1 MYFTDKEDRYLS
13 SIDRTGRPL
22 TQAVLTNIMETQME
36 RDYIKGGAFLIE
48 DRTAT
53 EIFTPEDFTE
63 EQRMIGETTREFVD
77 NEVRP
82 NLEAMEKHA
91 WEIARELV
99 HKAGE
104 LGLLGSTI
112 PEEYGGLGLDQTT
125 SVVIAEMMGR
135 AGGFGTTFGAD
146 SSIGLL
152 PLLYF
157 GSEELKKEW
166 IPKIVSGETVTAY
179 CLTESG
185 SGSDAQAAKTVA
197 RLTDDG
203 QYYVLNGEK
212 MFISNGSFADV
223 FIVFAKVDG
232 EKDKFSA
239 FVVPRSEN
247 CRPGAE
253 EHKMGIKSSS
263 TTPLILSECKIPAT
277 NLIGNVGDG
286 AKIAFNI
293 LNVGRF
299 KLGASVTGGA
309 KLAIHESVRY
319 ANERQQFNKAISSF
333 GAIKHKIAEMCVRTW
348 VSESITYRTVGM
360 IDALIGDGASDDKK
374 LQSIEEYAVESS
386 INKVACSEALDYV
399 VDEMVQIYGGYGY
412 SADYPAEK
420 AYRDSRIN
428 RIFEGTNEINR
439 MLIPGQLLR
448 RAMKGKLG
456 LLQAAKALQDEILN
470 PQMSFDEDTSLLA
483 AELKLARNA
492 KKIALMVLGTAAQ
505 KYMTELQNQQEVL
518 LNCADIIMDA
528 YQMESAILR
537 TLKFA
542 DKNGEGAAGRYIDMT
557 QVFCNDAIQRV
568 EMKARNTLAAI
579 AEGDE
584 MRMLLTA
591 LKRFTKNNSPIN
603 TVAARQRIAGVAIAA
618 NSYPF

>member
-1 MYFTDKEDRYLS
+1 
-13 SIDRTGRPL
+13 
-22 TQAVLTNIMETQME
+22 MEAQME
-36 RDYIKGGAFLIE
+36 KEYMKGGEFLIAE
-48 DRTAT
+48 QTPSD
-53 EIFTPEDFTE
+53 IFTPEDFTD
-63 EQRMIGETTREFVD
+63 EQKMIGETTREFVD
-77 NEVRP
+77 SEIWPQLRA
-82 NLEAMEKHA
+82 LEDHA

-99 HKAGE
+99 KKGGD
-104 LGLLGSTI
+104 LGILGATI
-112 PEEYGGLGLDQTT
+112 PEAYGGLGLDQTT
-125 SVVIAEMMGR
+125 GVVIAEMIGR
-135 AGGFGTTFGAD
+135 AGGFGTTFGAQT
-146 SSIGLL
+146 SIGLL
-152 PLLYF
+152 PILYF
-157 GSEELKKEW
+157 GSEELKEKW
-166 IPKIVSGETVTAY
+166 IPPIISGEKITAY

-185 SGSDAQAAKTVA
+185 SGSDALGAKTVA
-197 RLTDDG
+197 RLTEDG
-203 QYYVLNGEK
+203 QHYVLNGEK

-223 FIVFAKVDG
+223 YIVFAKVDG
-232 EKDKFSA
+232 EKEKFSA
-239 FVVPRSEN
+239 FVVERSEN

-263 TTPLILSECKIPAT
+263 TTPLILSDCKIPAT

-319 ANERQQFNKAISSF
+319 ANERHQFGKPISSF
-333 GAIKHKIAEMCVRTW
+333 GAIKHKLAEMAIRTW

-360 IDALIGDGASDDKK
+360 IDALIRDGASSEKK

-386 INKVACSEALDYV
+386 INKVACSESLDYV
-399 VDEMVQIYGGYGY
+399 VDEMVQIFGGYGY

-439 MLIPGQLLR
+439 MLIPGQLMK

-483 AELKLARNA
+483 AETKLAQNA

-505 KYMTELQNQQEVL
+505 KYMMGLSEQQEVL
-518 LNCADIIMDA
+518 INCADIIMDA
-528 YQMESAILR
+528 YQMETAILR
-537 TLKFA
+537 TKKHA
-542 DKNGEGAAGRYIDMT
+542 GANGEDAAARYADMT
-557 QVFCNDAIQRV
+557 AVYCNDAIQRIDA
-568 EMKARNTLAAI
+568 KARNTIAAI

-584 MRMLLTA
+584 GRTLLVA

-603 TVAARQRIAGVAIAA
+603 TIAARQRIADTLIAA
-618 NSYPF
+618 NTYTF

>member
-1 MYFTDKEDRYLS
+1 MD
-13 SIDRTGRPL
+13 
-22 TQAVLTNIMETQME
+22 TQME
-36 RDYIKGGAFLIE
+36 KEYMKGGEFLIA
-48 DRTAT
+48 DTAD
-53 EIFTPEDFTE
+53 IFTPEDFTE

-77 NEVRP
+77 NEIQP
-82 NLEAMEKHA
+82 QLPALEKHA
-91 WEIARELV
+91 WDIARELV
-99 HKAGE
+99 KKGGD
-104 LGLLGSTI
+104 LGLLGATI

-125 SVVIAEMMGR
+125 GVVIAEYIGR
-135 AGGFGTTFGAD
+135 AGGFGTTFGAQT
-146 SSIGLL
+146 SIGLL

-157 GSEELKKEW
+157 GSEELKNRW
-166 IPKIVSGETVTAY
+166 IPKIVSGEIVTAY
-179 CLTESG
+179 CLTEAG
-185 SGSDAQAAKTVA
+185 SGSDALGAKTVA
-197 RLTDDG
+197 RLTEDG
-203 QYYVLNGEK
+203 QHYILNGEK

-223 FIVFAKVDG
+223 HIVFARVDG
-232 EKDKFSA
+232 VKEKFSA
-239 FVVPRSEN
+239 FVVERSEN

-263 TTPLILSECKIPAT
+263 TTPLILSDAKIPVT

-309 KLAIHESVRY
+309 KLALTEAIKY
-319 ANERQQFNKAISSF
+319 ANERHQFGKSISSF
-333 GAIKHKIAEMCVRTW
+333 GAIKHKLAEMAIRTW
-348 VSESITYRTVGM
+348 ISESITYRTVGM
-360 IDALIGDGASDDKK
+360 IDALIGDGADNAKK

-399 VDEMVQIYGGYGY
+399 VDEMVQIFGGYGY

-439 MLIPGQLLR
+439 LLIPGQLMK
-448 RAMKGKLG
+448 RALKGKLG
-456 LLQAAKALQDEILN
+456 IIPAAKALQDEILN
-470 PQMSFDEDTSLLA
+470 PQMSFDEDTGLLA
-483 AELKLARNA
+483 AEAKLAQNA

-505 KYMTELQNQQEVL
+505 KYMMGLADQQEVL

-528 YQMESAILR
+528 YQMETAVLR
-537 TLKFA
+537 AKKIA
-542 DKNGEGAAGRYIDMT
+542 ASGGEEAAARYVDMAS
-557 QVFCNDAIQRV
+557 VFCNDAIQRV
-568 EMKARNTLAAI
+568 EMKARNTIAAI

-584 MRMLLTA
+584 GRTLLVA

-603 TVAARQRIAGVAIAA
+603 TIAARQRIADTLIEA
-618 NSYPF
+618 NKYVY

>member
-1 MYFTDKEDRYLS
+1 M
-13 SIDRTGRPL
+13 
-22 TQAVLTNIMETQME
+22 
-36 RDYIKGGAFLIE
+36 KGGEFLIAE
-48 DRTAT
+48 TT
-53 EIFTPEDFTE
+53 EIFTPEDLSE
-63 EQRMIGETTREFVD
+63 EQRMIGETTKEFVD
-77 NEVRP
+77 NEVAP
-82 NLEAMEKHA
+82 QLPAMEQHA
-91 WEIARELV
+91 WEVARDLV
-99 HKAGE
+99 RKGGE
-104 LGLLGSTI
+104 LGLLGATI
-112 PEEYGGLGLDQTT
+112 PEEYGGLALDQT
-125 SVVIAEMMGR
+125 SGVVIAEMVGR
-135 AGGFGTTFGAD
+135 GGGFGTTFGAQT
-146 SSIGLL
+146 SIGVL
-152 PLLYF
+152 PILYF
-157 GSEELKKEW
+157 GSEELKKRW
-166 IPKIVSGETVTAY
+166 IPPIVSGEIVTAY

-185 SGSDAQAAKTVA
+185 SGSDAQAAKTTA
-197 RLTDDG
+197 KLTEDG
-203 QYYVLNGEK
+203 EYYILNGEK

-223 FIVFAKVDG
+223 YIVFAKVDG

-239 FVVPRSEN
+239 FVVERSDS

-263 TTPLILSECKIPAT
+263 TTPLILSDCKVPAT
-277 NLIGNVGDG
+277 NLIGNIGDG

-309 KLAIHESVRY
+309 KLAIHETVRY
-319 ANERQQFNKAISSF
+319 ANERQQFNKPISGF
-333 GAIKHKIAEMCVRTW
+333 GAIKHKLAEMAIRTW

-360 IDALIGDGASDDKK
+360 IDALIGDGADNAKK
-374 LQSIEEYAVESS
+374 MQSIEEYAVESS

-439 MLIPGQLLR
+439 MLIPGQLMK

-456 LLQAAKALQDEILN
+456 LLQAAQALQDEILN
-470 PQMSFDEDTSLLA
+470 PQMSFDEDTGLLA
-483 AELKLARNA
+483 AETKLAANA

-505 KYMTELQNQQEVL
+505 KYMMGLAEQQEVL

-537 TLKFA
+537 ARKLA
-542 DKNGEGAAGRYIDMT
+542 DANGEEAAARQVDMAA
-557 QVFCNDAIQRV
+557 VFCNDAIQRI

-584 MRMLLTA
+584 GRTLLVA

-603 TVAARQRIAGVAIAA
+603 TIAARQRIADVLIEA
-618 NSYPF
+618 NTYPF

>member
-1 MYFTDKEDRYLS
+1 MD
-13 SIDRTGRPL
+13 
-22 TQAVLTNIMETQME
+22 TQME
-36 RDYIKGGAFLIE
+36 REYMKGGEFLIA
-48 DRTAT
+48 DTA
-53 EIFTPEDFTE
+53 EIFTPEDFND
-63 EQRMIGETTREFVD
+63 EQKMIGETTREFVD
-77 NEVRP
+77 NEVQP

-91 WEIARELV
+91 WEVARGLV
-99 HKAGE
+99 KKAGD
-104 LGLLGSTI
+104 LGLLGATI
-112 PEEYGGLGLDQTT
+112 PEEYGGLALDQTT

-135 AGGFGTTFGAD
+135 AGGFGTTFGAQT
-146 SSIGLL
+146 SIGLL
-152 PLLYF
+152 PILYF
-157 GSEELKKEW
+157 GSEELKQHW
-166 IPKIVSGETVTAY
+166 IPKIISGEVITAY

-185 SGSDAQAAKTVA
+185 SGSDALGAKTVA
-197 RLTDDG
+197 RLTEDG
-203 QYYVLNGEK
+203 QHYVLNGEK

-223 FIVFAKVDG
+223 YIVFAKVDG

-239 FVVPRSEN
+239 FVVERSET
-247 CRPGAE
+247 CRPGNE

-263 TTPLILSECKIPAT
+263 TTPLILSDAKIPAT

-309 KLAIHESVRY
+309 KLAVTESIKY
-319 ANERQQFNKAISSF
+319 ANEREQFGKPISSF
-333 GAIKHKIAEMCVRTW
+333 GAIKHKIAEMAIRTW
-348 VSESITYRTVGM
+348 VAESITYRTVGM
-360 IDALIGDGASDDKK
+360 IDALIGDGADDAKK

-439 MLIPGQLLR
+439 LLIPGQLMK

-456 LLQAAKALQDEILN
+456 IISAAKALQDEILN
-470 PQMSFDEDTSLLA
+470 PQMSFDEDTSLLG
-483 AELKLARNA
+483 AESKLAQNA

-505 KYMTELQNQQEVL
+505 KYMMALADQQEVL

-528 YQMESAILR
+528 YQMETAVLR
-537 TLKFA
+537 AKKIA
-542 DKNGEGAAGRYIDMT
+542 EAKGEDGAALYADIAS
-557 QVFCNDAIQRV
+557 VYCNDAIQRI
-568 EMKARNTLAAI
+568 EMKARNTIAAI

-584 MRMLLTA
+584 GRTLLVA

-603 TVAARQRIAGVAIAA
+603 TIAARQKIADELIAA
-618 NSYPF
+618 NKYAF